1 MEVRINKNYNFRT
14 EQNLFGLSIRLTGGY
29 SYCKYPVNHQ
39 DYTSLQDAK
48 TAKIEL
54 ITQLYN
60 GATIV
65 YPNSVSKGINKV
77 EPVMIKGVR
86 LGFKLSFEYSLRI
99 NHNFEEK
106 FMEFLDVKGLDC
118 NGGNISFAITKD
130 EGTVTEAERKAV
142 LDWLV
147 NEPGVTNVCVNKLV
161 ALYPSKA

>member
-14 EQNLFGLSIRLTGGY
+14 QQDLFGLSIKVGGGHR
-29 SYCKYPVNHQ
+29 YCKYPVH
-39 DYTSLQDAK
+39 LQSFTNTADAR
-48 TAKIEL
+48 AAMVEL
-54 ITQLYN
+54 LTQLSS
-60 GATIV
+60 GATLV

-77 EPVMIKGVR
+77 EQVMIKGVR
-86 LGFKLSFEYSLRI
+86 LGFKLSFEYSLHI